1 MRHRILTS
9 LLVGT
14 LLALLG
20 HNPSHAAMPMQ
31 SPIDTIV
38 FGSCIRGDEDQ
49 TFWKTLSDEDP
60 DLALFLGDNVYGD
73 DEDPDLPVLRAA
85 YRALENQKGFQQLR
99 AQTTMLATWDDHDYG
114 RNDGGADYPL
124 KRASE
129 HLFETFWNYGPDSDV
144 ASRDGIYHVRH
155 FGPVGQR
162 VQVILLDTRF
172 FRSALT
178 RKEWNDPI
186 LGRYQPNPDPS
197 ATLLGP
203 DQWAWLEKT
212 LSEPA
217 DLRILASSIQVIA
230 EGHAWERWG
239 NLPLERQ
246 RLYDA
251 LSKASGATVVLS
263 GDRHRGA
270 IYKKDIGANAPLIEM
285 TSSSLNASLPW
296 GEPGPFRLGDMVGIN
311 NYGTVRIDWQARTV
325 LLSLHATS
333 DGETLRSIAVDF

>member
-9 LLVGT
+9 LFAAT
-14 LLALLG
+14 LLAFLG
-20 HNPSHAAMPMQ
+20 PLPSSADMPTA

-38 FGSCIRGDEDQ
+38 FGSCIRGDAEQ
-49 TFWKTLSDEDP
+49 TFWKTLSNENP

-73 DEDPDLPVLRAA
+73 DESPDLATLRAA
-85 YRALENQKGFQQLR
+85 YQMLENEKGFQQLW

-129 HLFETFWNYGPDSDV
+129 HVFETFWNYGPDSDV
-144 ASRDGIYHVRH
+144 ANRDGVYHARH
-155 FGPVGQR
+155 FGPAGQR

-172 FRSALT
+172 FRSRLT
-178 RKEWNDPI
+178 RKDWNDPTP
-186 LGRYQPNPDPS
+186 GRYQPNSDPS
-197 ATLLGP
+197 ATMLGS

-212 LSEPA
+212 LKEPA

-239 NLPLERQ
+239 NLPLERE
-246 RLYDA
+246 RLNET
-251 LSKASGATVVLS
+251 LSKASGTTLVIS

-296 GEPGPFRLGDMVGIN
+296 GEPGPFRLGGMVGAN
-311 NYGTVRIDWQARTV
+311 NYGTVRIDWPARTV
-325 LLSLHATS
+325 LLSLHGTS
-333 DGETLRSIAVDF
+333 DGETLRSIEVDF